1 VKRFGARTKRFEY
14 VLAVVGVLA
23 ALAVTGASAA
33 DFDGDNGPC
42 HETPGN
48 TALLRCPTGYVGV
61 PYEVVIAVEK
71 GSGCEPYDWFEVRN
85 SVLPAG
91 LTMTRS
97 GVISGVPT
105 GAGLTRFWLWLHDL
119 TAAEGGP
126 SWCVAGEQSEREFSI
141 PIDPGL
147 AITNVS
153 VKPGTVGEAYSETLT
168 ARRLVT
174 LNPPTGSDEPATW
187 SVQSGALPSGVTLS
201 PQGALAGA
209 PTTEGSFQF
218 VVRAQIADGQSAT
231 STYTLVVR
239 QPVLVRSQFGSA
251 RPPRAEVGIRLATT
265 STATGG
271 AGTYAWS
278 ISSGALPAGVTL
290 NSTNGT
296 ISGTPQTVGRF
307 AFDLSAADGE
317 GRVATVSA
325 ALSVAPKLTLKTLRL
340 KPAKLGRPYHA
351 KLVTAGGVQPVRWT
365 LRGRLPHGLRF
376 AKKTGIVIGL
386 PRQIGRF
393 RLAMEARD
401 ALGATSHKTFVLLV
415 KS

>member
-1 VKRFGARTKRFEY
+1 VKRLGDRARRFE
-14 VLAVVGVLA
+14 VAVALA
-23 ALAVTGASAA
+23 AVLTAFAVTGASAA

-48 TALLRCPTGYVGV
+48 PALLRCPTGYVGV
-61 PYEVVIAVEK
+61 PYEVEIAVEK
-71 GSGCEPYDWFEVRN
+71 GSGCEPYDWFEVVN
-85 SVLPAG
+85 SALPAG

-147 AITNVS
+147 AIANAAL
-153 VKPGTVGEAYSETLT
+153 KPGTVGQPYSETFM
-168 ARRLVT
+168 AKRLVT

-209 PTTEGSFQF
+209 PTAEGSFQF

-231 STYTLVVR
+231 SPYTLVVR
-239 QPVLVRSQFGSA
+239 QPVLVRSHVGTA
-251 RPPRAEVGIRLATT
+251 KAEVGIRLSTS

-271 AGTYAWS
+271 TGTYAWS
-278 ISSGALPAGVTL
+278 ISSGALPAGVAL
-290 NSTNGT
+290 NPTSGT
-296 ISGTPQTVGRF
+296 ISGTPQKVGRF

-325 ALSVAPKLTLKTLRL
+325 AVSVAPKLTMTTLRL
-340 KPAKLGRPYHA
+340 KAAQLGRPYHA
-351 KLVTAGGVQPVRWT
+351 KLVTAGGVQPVRWKT
-365 LRGRLPHGLRF
+365 LSGKLPLGVRF
-376 AKKTGIVIGL
+376 AKKTGTLIGV
-386 PRQIGRF
+386 PRRIGTF
-393 RLAMEARD
+393 RLAIEARD
-401 ALGATSHKTFVLLV
+401 ALGATSRRTFVLFV